1 MTARTRQA
9 LLEGLRER
17 TKAILDTSIEQEKEA
32 NDFLQGVPAILDG
45 IRSGKIE
52 CKVYARKK
60 FHAKAYITHPKVA
73 VIGSVALVGSSNFTV
88 PGLTQNVE
96 LNIQVRAPGDVTQL
110 QEWFERHWAEA
121 EDISEDI
128 IRVIERQVAEYTPF
142 QVYAKAL
149 QELFKSRELPPES
162 WEKTQSVM
170 YTILDQYQKEAYE
183 ALLKISHQYRGAL
196 LCDGVGL
203 GKTFVGLL
211 LIERLIMRERKRVA
225 LFVPKSGRVA
235 VWERSLKK
243 FLPHLMGDFSNL
255 VIFNHTDLMRSRADM
270 PFRLERIKELADVVV
285 IDEAHHFRNRGS
297 RQYQWRNSIAIL
309 DALRSRGFQG
319 DVPVNRDPG

>member
-1 MTARTRQA
+1 MPPPKSNTAIANEPLVRGQPINKPGHPSGGELFIVDNSDSEWKGLKYLQAWTEIASAFDIATGFFEIGALIALDSGWQKLDKIRILLGAEMTARTRQA

-17 TKAILDTSIEQEKEA
+17 TKAILDTSIEQEKEP
-32 NDFLQGVPAILDG
+32 NDFLVGVPAILDG
-45 IRSGKIE
+45 IRAGKIE
-52 CKVYARKK
+52 CKVYAKKK
-60 FHAKAYITHPKVA
+60 FHAKAYITHPKVQ

-128 IRVIERQVAEYTPF
+128 IRVIERQIAEYTPF

-170 YTILDQYQKEAYE
+170 YPILDQYQKEAYE
-183 ALLKISHQYRGAL
+183 AS
-196 LCDGVGL
+196 
-203 GKTFVGLL
+203 
-211 LIERLIMRERKRVA
+211 
-225 LFVPKSGRVA
+225 
-235 VWERSLKK
+235 
-243 FLPHLMGDFSNL
+243 
-255 VIFNHTDLMRSRADM
+255 
-270 PFRLERIKELADVVV
+270 
-285 IDEAHHFRNRGS
+285 
-297 RQYQWRNSIAIL
+297 
-309 DALRSRGFQG
+309 
-319 DVPVNRDPG
+319 

>member
-1 MTARTRQA
+1 
-9 LLEGLRER
+9 
-17 TKAILDTSIEQEKEA
+17 
-32 NDFLQGVPAILDG
+32 
-45 IRSGKIE
+45 
-52 CKVYARKK
+52 
-60 FHAKAYITHPKVA
+60 
-73 VIGSVALVGSSNFTV
+73 
-88 PGLTQNVE
+88 
-96 LNIQVRAPGDVTQL
+96 
-110 QEWFERHWAEA
+110 
-121 EDISEDI
+121 
-128 IRVIERQVAEYTPF
+128 
-142 QVYAKAL
+142 
-149 QELFKSRELPPES
+149 
-162 WEKTQSVM
+162 M
-170 YTILDQYQKEAYE
+170 YPILDQYQKEAYE